1 MKAAD
6 LRKSIL
12 QYAVEGKLVQQDI
25 HDEPAD
31 MFYDKIIKEKENL
44 IKQGKIKKEKPLP
57 TITDDEIPYD
67 IPNNWKWVRL
77 GEIVSVIQGTS
88 YNKSDITSN
97 KKDIRII
104 RGGNIKNYN
113 INILNDDIYIK
124 QSHLNIEK
132 QIYKNDIII
141 VASTGSKT
149 ILGNASFAYTDYINT
164 QIGAFLRIIRPYNSI
179 FFPYLRIM
187 FMTNYYMDYIKIHS
201 KGIGINNI
209 KNYII
214 NNFPIPLP
222 PLKEQERIVKK
233 VDELMALCDKLEQ
246 EEEKLLALDK
256 HFADTLPKSILQ
268 YAVEGKLVQQDIH
281 DEPASL
287 LYDKIIKE
295 KETLIK
301 QGKIKKEKPLPPITD
316 DEIPYDIPEN
326 WKWVRLGEVCEIK
339 RGNGLTK
346 NDFTNSG
353 IPCIH
358 YGQIHKYYKYSTNT
372 TMTYTSE
379 QIGKKLKTVEYSDI
393 IMAITSENID
403 DVCKSIA
410 WLGNFSIVT
419 GGHTAI
425 IKHWINPLYLIYL
438 FHSNCF
444 QMQKNKIAKG
454 MKVIE
459 VSSEKLK
466 NIIFPLPP
474 LKEQERIVKKVDE
487 LLTYC
492 NKLKEFLIRKN

>member
-25 HDEPAD
+25 HDEPASLLYD
-31 MFYDKIIKEKENL
+31 KIIKEKESLIKQGKIKKEKPLPPITDDEIPYDIPENWKWVRLENISYLIGNKNNTILAKQVKEKGKYPVISQSKNLIDGFYDDSSKLIKIDTPIVIFGDHTKNVKYIDFDFIVGADGTQILKPIIINSKFLYYIILNQSFIMKDRGYARHFSLLKKTIFPLPPLKEQERIVKKVDELMALCDKLEQEEEKLFALDKHFADTLPKSILQYAVEGKLVPQNIHDEPASILYDKIIKEKENL

-57 TITDDEIPYD
+57 PITDDEIPYD
-67 IPNNWKWVRL
+67 IPENWKWVRL

-113 INILNDDIYIK
+113 INILNDDIHIK
-124 QSHLNIEK
+124 QSHFNIEK

-209 KNYII
+209 KNDTI
-214 NNFPIPLP
+214 NNFQIPLP
-222 PLKEQERIVKK
+222 PLKEQERIV
-233 VDELMALCDKLEQ
+233 E
-246 EEEKLLALDK
+246 
-256 HFADTLPKSILQ
+256 
-268 YAVEGKLVQQDIH
+268 
-281 DEPASL
+281 
-287 LYDKIIKE
+287 
-295 KETLIK
+295 
-301 QGKIKKEKPLPPITD
+301 
-316 DEIPYDIPEN
+316 
-326 WKWVRLGEVCEIK
+326 
-339 RGNGLTK
+339 
-346 NDFTNSG
+346 
-353 IPCIH
+353 
-358 YGQIHKYYKYSTNT
+358 
-372 TMTYTSE
+372 
-379 QIGKKLKTVEYSDI
+379 
-393 IMAITSENID
+393 
-403 DVCKSIA
+403 
-410 WLGNFSIVT
+410 
-419 GGHTAI
+419 
-425 IKHWINPLYLIYL
+425 
-438 FHSNCF
+438 
-444 QMQKNKIAKG
+444 
-454 MKVIE
+454 
-459 VSSEKLK
+459 
-466 NIIFPLPP
+466 
-474 LKEQERIVKKVDE
+474 KVDE

-492 NKLKEFLIRKN
+492 NKLKDII

>member
-6 LRKSIL
+6 LKKSIL
-12 QYAVEGKLVQQDI
+12 QYAVEGKLV
-25 HDEPAD
+25 P
-31 MFYDKIIKEKENL
+31 
-44 IKQGKIKKEKPLP
+44 
-57 TITDDEIPYD
+57 
-67 IPNNWKWVRL
+67 
-77 GEIVSVIQGTS
+77 
-88 YNKSDITSN
+88 
-97 KKDIRII
+97 
-104 RGGNIKNYN
+104 
-113 INILNDDIYIK
+113 
-124 QSHLNIEK
+124 
-132 QIYKNDIII
+132 
-141 VASTGSKT
+141 
-149 ILGNASFAYTDYINT
+149 
-164 QIGAFLRIIRPYNSI
+164 
-179 FFPYLRIM
+179 
-187 FMTNYYMDYIKIHS
+187 
-201 KGIGINNI
+201 
-209 KNYII
+209 
-214 NNFPIPLP
+214 
-222 PLKEQERIVKK
+222 
-233 VDELMALCDKLEQ
+233 
-246 EEEKLLALDK
+246 
-256 HFADTLPKSILQ
+256 
-268 YAVEGKLVQQDIH
+268 QDIH
-281 DEPASL
+281 DEPASI
-287 LYDKIIKE
+287 LYEKIIKE

-316 DEIPYDIPEN
+316 DEIPYNIPEN
-326 WKWVRLGEVCEIK
+326 WKWVRLGEVCVIK

-474 LKEQERIVKKVDE
+474 LKEQERIVKKIDELMALCDKLEQEEEKLFALDKHFTDTLPKSILQYAVEGKLVLQDIHDEPASILYEKIIAEKENLIKQGKIKKEKPLPPITDDEIPYDIPENWKWVRLENITYLIGNKNNIILTKLVKEIGKYPVISQSKNLIDGFYDDESKLIKIDTPVVIFGDHTKNVKHIDFDFIIGADGTQILKPIIINSKFLYYIILNHSFTMKDRGYARHFSLLKKAIFPLPPLKEQERIVKKVDE

>member
-1 MKAAD
+1 METAD
-6 LRKSIL
+6 LR
-12 QYAVEGKLVQQDI
+12 
-25 HDEPAD
+25 
-31 MFYDKIIKEKENL
+31 
-44 IKQGKIKKEKPLP
+44 
-57 TITDDEIPYD
+57 
-67 IPNNWKWVRL
+67 
-77 GEIVSVIQGTS
+77 
-88 YNKSDITSN
+88 
-97 KKDIRII
+97 
-104 RGGNIKNYN
+104 
-113 INILNDDIYIK
+113 
-124 QSHLNIEK
+124 
-132 QIYKNDIII
+132 
-141 VASTGSKT
+141 
-149 ILGNASFAYTDYINT
+149 
-164 QIGAFLRIIRPYNSI
+164 
-179 FFPYLRIM
+179 
-187 FMTNYYMDYIKIHS
+187 
-201 KGIGINNI
+201 
-209 KNYII
+209 
-214 NNFPIPLP
+214 
-222 PLKEQERIVKK
+222 
-233 VDELMALCDKLEQ
+233 
-246 EEEKLLALDK
+246 
-256 HFADTLPKSILQ
+256 KSILQ

-295 KETLIK
+295 KESLIK
-301 QGKIKKEKPLPPITD
+301 QGKIKKEKTLPPITD
-316 DEIPYDIPEN
+316 DEIPYNIPEN

-487 LLTYC
+487 LMALCDKLEQEEEKLSALDKNFMENLPKSILQYAVEGKLVPQNIHDEPADILYDKIIKEKETLIKQGKIKKEKPLPPITDDEIPYDIPSNWKWVRLGEIATINGGYAFKSELFKKQGIRVIRISDFNENGLINKNIVRYEYFDKLNEYILNQNNIILCMTGGTVGKSLLINAITEPLVTNQRVATIKIRTVNEHYIHYVILSNLIQNIIQKAKLSTNDNISLDTIKNFPIPLPPLREQERIVKKIDELLTYC
-492 NKLKEFLIRKN
+492 NKLKDII

>member
-6 LRKSIL
+6 LK
-12 QYAVEGKLVQQDI
+12 
-25 HDEPAD
+25 
-31 MFYDKIIKEKENL
+31 
-44 IKQGKIKKEKPLP
+44 
-57 TITDDEIPYD
+57 
-67 IPNNWKWVRL
+67 
-77 GEIVSVIQGTS
+77 
-88 YNKSDITSN
+88 
-97 KKDIRII
+97 
-104 RGGNIKNYN
+104 
-113 INILNDDIYIK
+113 
-124 QSHLNIEK
+124 
-132 QIYKNDIII
+132 
-141 VASTGSKT
+141 
-149 ILGNASFAYTDYINT
+149 
-164 QIGAFLRIIRPYNSI
+164 
-179 FFPYLRIM
+179 
-187 FMTNYYMDYIKIHS
+187 
-201 KGIGINNI
+201 
-209 KNYII
+209 
-214 NNFPIPLP
+214 
-222 PLKEQERIVKK
+222 
-233 VDELMALCDKLEQ
+233 
-246 EEEKLLALDK
+246 
-256 HFADTLPKSILQ
+256 KSILQ

-287 LYDKIIKE
+287 LYEKIIAE
-295 KETLIK
+295 KENLIK
-301 QGKIKKEKPLPPITD
+301 QSKIKKEKPLPPITD

-326 WKWVRLGEVCEIK
+326 WKWVRLGEVCVIK

-474 LKEQERIVKKVDE
+474 LKEQERIVKKIDELMTLCDKLEQEEEKLSALDKHFADTLPKSILQYAVEGKLVPQDIHDEPASLLYDKIIKEKETLIKQGKIKKEKPLPPITDDEIPYDIPENWKWVRLGEVCNIYTGNSINAEIKNEKYTNLEQGYNYIATKDVHFNTTIDYNNGIKIPFNEINFKIAQKNTTLVCIEGGSAGRKIGFLNQDVCFGNKLCNINGYLLYNKYIYYFAQSPIFLSLFNEYKAGIIGGVSVNLIKNILLPIPPIKEQERIVKKVDE

-492 NKLKEFLIRKN
+492 NKLKDII